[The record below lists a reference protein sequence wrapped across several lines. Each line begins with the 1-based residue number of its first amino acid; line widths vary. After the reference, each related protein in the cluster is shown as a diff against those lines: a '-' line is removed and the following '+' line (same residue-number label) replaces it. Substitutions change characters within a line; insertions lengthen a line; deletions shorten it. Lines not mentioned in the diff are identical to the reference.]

1 MPIPLCYN
9 NPPTENASIR
19 VAVTLHEIESC
30 CSAAKPKTPTKSTV
44 KPVKLAVAKP
54 ALSAPP
60 DLSDCVVATR
70 SYAQEYIKSI
80 NFVFP
85 LFFRSEDTCYPYYCG
100 GTCFAAKYHKR
111 FYVLTARHCL
121 ENQFGEAAIL
131 GPQNEFFPI
140 KQDFSIHRTTTDDT
154 WTDVCCFSTHES
166 RFWQNIRSDNY
177 IDFEYLESVKIEA
190 ESSTFIAI
198 KGFPDSLSEIGEP
211 KIVRRAAMH
220 VGFYGG
226 QTNEHHCHIFDN
238 IMPPFEDPNGLSGS
252 PVFKIDYCP
261 NRECESTLL
270 GMVVQGGKNAQLL
283 RFIGVDVLIR
293 IIKSI
298 DDNN

>member
-1 MPIPLCYN
+1 MPISPYYIYS
-9 NPPTENASIR
+9 PTENSSIR
-19 VAVTLHEIESC
+19 ADVHRHEIESC
-30 CSAAKPKTPTKSTV
+30 GSASKPIIPKKRTV
-44 KPVKLAVAKP
+44 KPIKLDADTP
-54 ALSAPP
+54 SLSAPP
-60 DLSDCVVATR
+60 DLSDCAVATF

-121 ENQFGEAAIL
+121 ENQLGKAAIL
-131 GPQNEFFPI
+131 GPQNEFIPI
-140 KQDFSIHRTTTDDT
+140 MQDFSIQRTAADGT
-154 WTDVCCFSTHES
+154 WTDVCCFSTYES

-177 IDFEYLESVKIEA
+177 IDFDYLESVRIEA

-198 KGFPDSLSEIGEP
+198 KGFPDSLSEIGKP

-226 QTNEHHCHIFDN
+226 QTNERHCHIFDN
-238 IMPPFEDPNGLSGS
+238 ILPPIGDPNGLSGS
-252 PVFKIDYCP
+252 PVFKIDYRP

-270 GMVVQGGKNAQLL
+270 GMVVQGGKNAQFL
-283 RFIGVDVLIR
+283 RFIGVDILIR
-293 IIKSI
+293 TIKSI
-298 DDNN
+298 DNNK